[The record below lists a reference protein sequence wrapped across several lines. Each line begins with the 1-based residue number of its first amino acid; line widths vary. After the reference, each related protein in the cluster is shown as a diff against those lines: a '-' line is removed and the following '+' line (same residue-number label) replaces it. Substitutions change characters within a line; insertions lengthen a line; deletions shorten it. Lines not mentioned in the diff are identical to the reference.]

1 MHIGLDD
8 KSSYRGVLFNVIYDY
23 DYDGTMPLVY
33 IDEITVEG
41 STENLY
47 NVLSSAAIEAIE
59 TDLKQRIKENYE
71 TICNCN

>member
-1 MHIGLDD
+1 MMHIGLDD
-8 KSSYRGVLFNVIYDY
+8 KSAHKGLLFDVIYDY
-23 DYDGTMPLVY
+23 DYDGTTPLVY

-47 NVLSSAAIEAIE
+47 NVLSSAIEAIE